1 MLHSKNTSR
10 HVRSGLKVGGIAALL
25 MSAST
30 LITPLNL
37 QAQSAGPLNSPL
49 PTPSSTAR
57 ITIRINIDPSNNVQ
71 NFRFNGSF
79 GLFVLDT
86 DYDADPYSSS
96 RTFTVNP
103 GAYKVEEWV
112 PTGWY
117 VSGYSCGLTGPYGFA
132 APTNAAAAPAPTAIP
147 PANPKVTINVR
158 ATDNVTCVFNN
169 VQYGQIEIRKWNDVN
184 ADGLRTGN
192 EPFLSGWKFVLFDSN
207 YYNWGTPLMQGVTDA
222 NGRVMF
228 KDVRPGQYMLCEEL
242 VSPWRNSRPTST
254 GVNNQPCYQ
263 YLYISAGMKN
273 EAWFGNY
280 KPTTSTVNVVPRVN
294 TAIDQQPIP
303 ATDN

>member
-71 NFRFNGSF
+71 NFRFNGSC
-79 GLFVLDT
+79 
-86 DYDADPYSSS
+86 
-96 RTFTVNP
+96 
-103 GAYKVEEWV
+103 
-112 PTGWY
+112 
-117 VSGYSCGLTGPYGFA
+117 CGLTGPYGFA
-132 APTNAAAAPAPTAIP
+132 APANAAAPAPTAIP